1 LRRRRLRRFDPQLSA
16 TYNATAMSEYPRDRL
31 LFLPLGGSGEIG
43 MNLNLFAF
51 GGKWLMV
58 DLGVTFGGEENAGVE
73 VIMPDPAFIV
83 ERRKDLIGLV
93 LTHAHEDHLGA
104 VAYLWRKLECPV
116 YATGFAA
123 SVLRRKLD
131 DADLTGKV
139 PVHVYRPG
147 DRLKLPPF
155 EVEPIYITH
164 SIPEPM
170 ALAIRTKV
178 GTILHTGDWKF
189 DDAPVLGPLTDE
201 AGLRRVGEEGVLA
214 LVGDSTNALREGE
227 SGSESAVRENL
238 TTLIGRFDQRVVVG
252 CFSSNIGRLDSIAR
266 AAAANDRQCAL
277 VGRSLWRMYDCAKEN
292 GYLREIP
299 PFISEED
306 AGYLPRDK
314 IVLICTGSQGE
325 PRSALARIAAED
337 HPHIDLQAGDTVV
350 FSSRVIPGNE
360 RAILNLQNA
369 LVRRGIQ
376 IVSDDDL
383 PPGQRGPIHV
393 SGHPARDELAQMYQ
407 YVRPHIAIPVHGE
420 DRHMRAHAELA
431 RACQVPHAIVPHNGT
446 LIEITREGA
455 RMIDEV
461 YSGRIGLDGDR
472 LVPMDGDMLRAR
484 GRMRWNGA
492 LVATIILDRKGR
504 LVAEPQLSAP
514 GLFDADADAAVLD
527 HLIETASGAARK
539 GKGRD
544 DDEIRDAVSRA
555 LRKAIKE
562 RTGKRPQTSVH
573 LVRV

>member
-1 LRRRRLRRFDPQLSA
+1 
-16 TYNATAMSEYPRDRL
+16 MSEYPRDRL

-43 MNLNLFAF
+43 MNLNLFAY

-83 ERRKDLIGLV
+83 ERRKDLVGLV

-104 VAYLWRKLECPV
+104 VAYLWRKLECPI

-131 DADLTGKV
+131 DADLTGRV
-139 PVHVYRPG
+139 PIHLYRPG
-147 DRLKLPPF
+147 DKLNLAPF

-170 ALAIRTKV
+170 ALAIRTKA

-201 AGLRRVGEEGVLA
+201 AGLRRVGGEGVLA

-227 SGSESAVRENL
+227 SGSESAVRDNL
-238 TTLIGRFDQRVVVG
+238 TKLIGRFDQRVAIG

-266 AAAANDRQCAL
+266 AATANDRHCAL

-292 GYLREIP
+292 GYLRDVP
-299 PFISEED
+299 PFVTEED
-306 AGYLPRDK
+306 AGYLPREK
-314 IVLICTGSQGE
+314 VVLICTGSQGE

-337 HPHIDLQAGDTVV
+337 HPNINLDAGDAVI

-360 RAILNLQNA
+360 RAIFNLQNA
-369 LVRRGIQ
+369 LVRRKIA
-376 IVSDDDL
+376 IVTDEDM
-383 PPGQRGPIHV
+383 PTGQGGPIHV
-393 SGHPARDELAQMYQ
+393 SGHPARDELARMYQ
-407 YVRPHIAIPVHGE
+407 FVRPHIAIPVHGE
-420 DRHMRAHAELA
+420 DRHMKAHAELA
-431 RACQVPHAIVPHNGT
+431 RACQVPHAIVPRNGM
-446 LIEITREGA
+446 LIELTRDGA
-455 RMIDEV
+455 REIDEV

-472 LVPMDGDMLRAR
+472 LVSMDGPLVRAR

-492 LVATIILDRKGR
+492 VVATVILDRKGR
-504 LVAEPQLSAP
+504 LAAEPQISAP
-514 GLFDADADAAVLD
+514 GLFDAEADVEILD
-527 HLIETASGAARK
+527 ELIETASSAVRK

-544 DDEIRDAVSRA
+544 DDDLRDAVSRA
-555 LRKAIKE
+555 LRKAIKT
-562 RTGKRPQTSVH
+562 RTGKRPQTDVH